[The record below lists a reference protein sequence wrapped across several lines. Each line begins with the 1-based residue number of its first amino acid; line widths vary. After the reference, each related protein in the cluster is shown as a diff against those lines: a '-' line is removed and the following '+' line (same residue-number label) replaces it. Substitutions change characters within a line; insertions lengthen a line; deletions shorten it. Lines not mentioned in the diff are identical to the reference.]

1 MESIIM
7 KHLQEYIEEKKYM
20 QYFKVLDE
28 AIYTLTEAKRWRA
41 IIEIVLQAVTIH
53 LSLNN
58 KLAAIKLLTD
68 YSLLLANYGSIEQKI
83 NYYLSLAVTY
93 EGDDREENVLAY
105 LKKAQTLA
113 EESNMTTTLPQIYYQ
128 LSIYYEKIDMEK
140 SMDYGHKS
148 IALKRTVSGQ
158 LHYLKLLMAHH
169 YLSTVE
175 VKLEEAEQYFKETP
189 ITSDTIVFWRL
200 QAQYLRMREQVDKAY
215 TYLKE
220 RLSDVA
226 DNSKWCEL
234 LYEDICAISK
244 QHYEADT
251 YIEDLKAALK
261 TKKLVLQ
268 IENSEQLQLLD
279 SSFNDATMKRMA
291 WTDPL
296 TGLPNRRY
304 LEDTYDQMEVPF
316 SAFMF
321 DIDHFKSIN
330 DQYGH
335 LDGDQVLQ
343 ELVAAINTVLE
354 PYKAQFVRLGGDE
367 FFSMIP
373 IRFDQTKVLAQA
385 LVEAVRKVRVEALAP
400 TISIGLCHVERPM
413 PLDAVIQYVDEAL
426 YEAKRNGRNQ
436 FVLRNEVL
444 R

>member
-7 KHLQEYIEEKKYM
+7 KHLQEYIEEKKYT

-113 EESNMTTTLPQIYYQ
+113 EESNMTTTLPQIYYE
-128 LSIYYEKIDMEK
+128 LSIYYEKIDIEK

-279 SSFNDATMKRMA
+279 SSFNDETNGMDRPTHRPSKSS
-291 WTDPL
+291 L
-296 TGLPNRRY
+296 FRRY
-304 LEDTYDQMEVPF
+304 V
-316 SAFMF
+316 
-321 DIDHFKSIN
+321 
-330 DQYGH
+330 
-335 LDGDQVLQ
+335 
-343 ELVAAINTVLE
+343 
-354 PYKAQFVRLGGDE
+354 
-367 FFSMIP
+367 
-373 IRFDQTKVLAQA
+373 
-385 LVEAVRKVRVEALAP
+385 
-400 TISIGLCHVERPM
+400 
-413 PLDAVIQYVDEAL
+413 
-426 YEAKRNGRNQ
+426 
-436 FVLRNEVL
+436 
-444 R
+444 